1 MADLLTIASAVAGF
15 APALALLFFTLRN
28 YTYPAVE
35 KPFFDDKKLFAFFA
49 LGIVLGMVLFAFES
63 WGQTAS
69 SNETLIL
76 LILGFAAMENLMKLV
91 ILNFPRFQRKIDTA
105 FYGLSMGL
113 GIASTFTF
121 ATIYVSAISLE
132 TVAAIDMVAYSLLGV
147 QLVLLH
153 GATTA
158 FIGIGVARGEVK
170 PYLAEA
176 MLVHIAYNL
185 FMVPFFMFEIVEP
198 PLNLLGLAAASAV
211 VVYAY
216 AKVYRLSL
224 PVLVQD
230 ALRLFRPA
238 KAKKIRKA

>member
-1 MADLLTIASAVAGF
+1 MADLLTIVSAIAGF
-15 APALALLFFTLRN
+15 APALALMFFTLRS

-105 FYGLSMGL
+105 FYGLAMGL
-113 GIASTFTF
+113 GISSTYTF
-121 ATIYVSAISLE
+121 ATIYVSALSLE
-132 TVAAIDMVAYSLLGV
+132 TVTAVDMIAYSLLGL
-147 QLVLLH
+147 QFVLLH

-158 FIGIGVARGEVK
+158 MIGIGVARGDVK
-170 PYLAEA
+170 PYLSEA
-176 MLVHIAYNL
+176 MLIHIAYNL
-185 FMVPFFMFEIVEP
+185 FMVPFFMFDIFEP
-198 PLNLLGLAAASAV
+198 PFNLLGLGAASAV

-216 AKVYRLSL
+216 VKVHRLSL
-224 PVLVQD
+224 PVLVED
-230 ALRLFRPA
+230 SLKGYVK
-238 KAKKIRKA
+238 KAKKIKK

>member
-15 APALALLFFTLRN
+15 APALALLFLTLRK

-35 KPFFDDKKLFAFFA
+35 KPFFDDRKLFAFFA

-69 SNETLIL
+69 SSETLIL
-76 LILGFAAMENLMKLV
+76 LILGFAAMECLMKLV
-91 ILNFPRFQRKIDTA
+91 ILNFPRFQRKVDTA
-105 FYGLSMGL
+105 FYGVSMGL
-113 GIASTFTF
+113 GISSTYTF
-121 ATIYVSAISLE
+121 ATIYVSALSLE
-132 TVAAIDMVAYSLLGV
+132 TVTAADMTAFSLLGL

-153 GATTA
+153 GATTT

-185 FMVPFFMFEIVEP
+185 FMVPFFMYEIVEP
-198 PLNLLGLAAASAV
+198 PLNLLGLGFASAV

-224 PVLVQD
+224 PVLIQD
-230 ALRLFRPA
+230 SLKGHVK
-238 KAKKIRKA
+238 KAKKVRK

>member
-1 MADLLTIASAVAGF
+1 MADLLTIVSAVAGF
-15 APALALLFFTLRN
+15 APALALMFFTLKD
-28 YTYPAVE
+28 YTYPAVQ
-35 KPFFDDKKLFAFFA
+35 KPFFDDRKLFAFFA

-63 WGQTAS
+63 WGQTVS

-76 LILGFAAMENLMKLV
+76 LILGFAAMECLMKLI

-105 FYGLSMGL
+105 FYGLAMGL
-113 GIASTFTF
+113 GISSTFTF
-121 ATIYVSAISLE
+121 ATIYASAASLE
-132 TVAAIDMVAYSLLGV
+132 TVTAVEMIAFSLLGV

-153 GATTA
+153 GATTT
-158 FIGIGVARGEVK
+158 FIGIGVARGEVN

-185 FMVPFFMFEIVEP
+185 LMVPFFMFEVFEP
-198 PLNLLGLAAASAV
+198 PLNFVGLIAASAI

-216 AKVYRLSL
+216 VKVYRLSL

-230 ALRLFRPA
+230 SLKGYTK
-238 KAKKIRKA
+238 KATKVKK

>member
-1 MADLLTIASAVAGF
+1 MADLLTVVSAAAGF
-15 APALALLFFTLRN
+15 APALALLFLTLRK

-49 LGIVLGMVLFAFES
+49 LGIVLGMVLFAFEA

-69 SNETLIL
+69 SSETLIL
-76 LILGFAAMENLMKLV
+76 LILGFAAMECLMKLV
-91 ILNFPRFQRKIDTA
+91 ILNFPRFQRKVDTA
-105 FYGLSMGL
+105 FYGVSMGL
-113 GIASTFTF
+113 GISSTYTF
-121 ATIYVSAISLE
+121 ATIYVSALSLE
-132 TVAAIDMVAYSLLGV
+132 TVAAVDMIGFSLLGL

-185 FMVPFFMFEIVEP
+185 FMVPFFMYEVVEP
-198 PLNLLGLAAASAV
+198 PLNLLGLGVASAV

-224 PVLVQD
+224 PVLIQD
-230 ALRLFRPA
+230 SLKGYVK
-238 KAKKIRKA
+238 KARKVKK

>member
-1 MADLLTIASAVAGF
+1 MADLLTIVSAVAGF
-15 APALALLFFTLRN
+15 APALALMFFTLKD
-28 YTYPAVE
+28 YTYPAVQ
-35 KPFFDDKKLFAFFA
+35 KPFFDDRKLFAFFA

-63 WGQTAS
+63 WGQTVS

-76 LILGFAAMENLMKLV
+76 LILGFAAMECLMKLI

-105 FYGLSMGL
+105 FYGLAMGL
-113 GIASTFTF
+113 GISSTFTF
-121 ATIYVSAISLE
+121 ATIYASAASLE
-132 TVAAIDMVAYSLLGV
+132 TVTAVEMIAFSLLGV

-153 GATTA
+153 GATTT
-158 FIGIGVARGEVK
+158 FIGIGVARGEVN

-185 FMVPFFMFEIVEP
+185 LMVPFFMFEVLEP
-198 PLNLLGLAAASAV
+198 PLNFVGLIAASAV

-216 AKVYRLSL
+216 VKVYRLSL

-230 ALRLFRPA
+230 SLKGYTK
-238 KAKKIRKA
+238 KATKVKK

>member
-1 MADLLTIASAVAGF
+1 MADLLTIASAAAGF
-15 APALALLFFTLRN
+15 APALALLFLTLRK

-35 KPFFDDKKLFAFFA
+35 KPFFDDRKLFAFFA
-49 LGIVLGMVLFAFES
+49 LGIVLGMVLFAFEA

-69 SNETLIL
+69 SSETLIL
-76 LILGFAAMENLMKLV
+76 IILGFAAMECLMKLV
-91 ILNFPRFQRKIDTA
+91 ILNFPRFQRKVDTA
-105 FYGLSMGL
+105 FYGVSMGL
-113 GIASTFTF
+113 GISSTYTF
-121 ATIYVSAISLE
+121 ATIYVSALSLE
-132 TVAAIDMVAYSLLGV
+132 TVTAVDMIAFSLLGL

-185 FMVPFFMFEIVEP
+185 FMVPFFMYEVVEP
-198 PLNLLGLAAASAV
+198 PLNLIGLGVASAV

-224 PVLVQD
+224 PVLIQD
-230 ALRLFRPA
+230 SLKGYVK
-238 KAKKIRKA
+238 KAKKVKK

>member
-1 MADLLTIASAVAGF
+1 MADLLTIVSAIAGF
-15 APALALLFFTLRN
+15 APALALMFFTLRD

-35 KPFFDDKKLFAFFA
+35 KPFFDDRKLFAFFA

-69 SNETLIL
+69 TNETIIL
-76 LILGFAAMENLMKLV
+76 LILGFAAMECLLKLV
-91 ILNFPRFQRKIDTA
+91 ILNFPRFQRKTDTG

-113 GIASTFTF
+113 GISSTYTF
-121 ATIYVSAISLE
+121 ATIYVSALSLE
-132 TVAAIDMVAYSLLGV
+132 SVTTVDMIAFSLLGL

-153 GATTA
+153 GSTTA

-185 FMVPFFMFEIVEP
+185 FMIPFFMFDIFEP
-198 PLNLLGLAAASAV
+198 PVNLLGLGAASAV

-216 AKVYRLSL
+216 LKVYRLSL

-230 ALRLFRPA
+230 SLRGYKK
-238 KAKKIRKA
+238 KAKKIRK

>member
-1 MADLLTIASAVAGF
+1 MADVLSIVSAAAGF
-15 APALALLFFTLRN
+15 APALALMFFTLRN

-35 KPFFDDKKLFAFFA
+35 KPFFDDRKLFAFFA
-49 LGIVLGMVLFAFES
+49 LGIVLGMALFAFES

-69 SNETLIL
+69 SDETIIL
-76 LILGFAAMENLMKLV
+76 LILGFAAMECLMKLI

-105 FYGLSMGL
+105 FYGLAMGL
-113 GIASTFTF
+113 GISATYTF
-121 ATIYVSAISLE
+121 ATIYVSAMSVE
-132 TVAAIDMVAYSLLGV
+132 SVTTADMVAFSLLGL

-158 FIGIGVARGEVK
+158 FIGIGVARGETK

-185 FMVPFFMFEIVEP
+185 FMVPFFMFDIFEP
-198 PLNLLGLAAASAV
+198 PFNLLGLAAASAV

-224 PVLVQD
+224 PVLIQD
-230 ALRLFRPA
+230 SVKGYTK
-238 KAKKIRKA
+238 KAKKVRK

>member
-1 MADLLTIASAVAGF
+1 MADLLTVVSAAAGF
-15 APALALLFFTLRN
+15 APALALLFLTLRK

-49 LGIVLGMVLFAFES
+49 LGIVLGMVLFAFEA

-69 SNETLIL
+69 LDETLIL
-76 LILGFAAMENLMKLV
+76 LILGFAAMECLMKLV
-91 ILNFPRFQRKIDTA
+91 ILNFPRFQRKVDTA
-105 FYGLSMGL
+105 FYGVSMGL
-113 GIASTFTF
+113 GISSTYTF
-121 ATIYVSAISLE
+121 ATIYVSALSLE
-132 TVAAIDMVAYSLLGV
+132 TVTAVDMTAFSLLGL

-185 FMVPFFMFEIVEP
+185 FMVPFFMYEIVEP
-198 PLNLLGLAAASAV
+198 PLNLIGLGLASAV

-230 ALRLFRPA
+230 SLKGYVK
-238 KAKKIRKA
+238 KARKIKK

>member
-1 MADLLTIASAVAGF
+1 MADLLTIVSAVAGF
-15 APALALLFFTLRN
+15 APALALMFFTLNN
-28 YTYPAVE
+28 YTYPKVE
-35 KPFFDDKKLFAFFA
+35 KPFFDDRKLFAFFA

-69 SNETLIL
+69 TSETLIL
-76 LILGFAAMENLMKLV
+76 LILGFAAMECLMKLV

-113 GIASTFTF
+113 GISATFTF
-121 ATIYVSAISLE
+121 ATIYVSAASLE
-132 TVAAIDMVAYSLLGV
+132 TVAAVDMVAFSLLGA

-153 GATTA
+153 GSTTA

-185 FMVPFFMFEIVEP
+185 LMIPFFMYEVFEP
-198 PLNLLGLAAASAV
+198 PVNYVGLVAASAV

-230 ALRLFRPA
+230 ALKGHVK
-238 KAKKIRKA
+238 KAKKVKKE